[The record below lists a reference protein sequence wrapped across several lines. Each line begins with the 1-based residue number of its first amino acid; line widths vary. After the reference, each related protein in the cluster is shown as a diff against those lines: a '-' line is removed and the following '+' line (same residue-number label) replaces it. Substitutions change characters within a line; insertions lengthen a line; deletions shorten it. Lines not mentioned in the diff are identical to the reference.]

1 MTVKMNEIIKN
12 ITNEKFVGIWTV
24 DNENYVVAF
33 GNDEKEVDENTYF
46 HWAVM
51 CEYEGNY
58 KVVETNTIKVN

>member
-1 MTVKMNEIIKN
+1 MTVMLNETIKN

-24 DNENYVVAF
+24 GNENYVVTF
-33 GNDEKEVDENTYF
+33 GNDEKEVNENTYF

-51 CEYEGNY
+51 SDNEGNY

>member
-1 MTVKMNEIIKN
+1 MTVAMNEVIKN

-24 DNENYVVAF
+24 GNENYVVAF
-33 GNDEKEVDENTYF
+33 GNDEKEVNENTYF

-51 CEYEGNY
+51 CDYEGNY